1 LGDLESPFVTGCG
14 DSVHDFRIRR
24 DISQGKEVIV
34 LGAVRLDVS
43 SREEMKL
50 RVSAHRKI

>member
-1 LGDLESPFVTGCG
+1 MGDLESPLVPGCG
-14 DSVHDFRIRR
+14 DSVNDFRR
-24 DISQGKEVIV
+24 DIGQGKEVIV
-34 LGAVRLDVS
+34 LGAGRLDVS